1 MLKSSRWDWLKED
14 AHELMAKYPDLLYSI
29 DLLQN
34 VGSNLK
40 DQEGNY
46 EDEITKEDIEMVK
59 SYLKDNSMWERE
71 RIAKAFKTL
80 QEVRKLHEEK
90 VLDIAGED
98 QYVWS
103 F

>member
-40 DQEGNY
+40 DQEGDY
-46 EDEITKEDIEMVK
+46 EEDITEEDIEMVK
-59 SYLKDNSMWERE
+59 SYLKDNS
-71 RIAKAFKTL
+71 K
-80 QEVRKLHEEK
+80 K
-90 VLDIAGED
+90 VLNAEEEMKRRRVLIMCN
-98 QYVWS
+98 
-103 F
+103 